1 MRFFSKIIH
10 KKEASQL
17 YVTQLASPFG
27 CLHLVGRVSY
37 IKMHLFLYIFLLMLS
52 LISSKFTNSKINH
65 WKLRHC
71 CPSLHL
77 LILVADNSL
86 TFNGNILQ
94 RNRWRKQNKWTPFG
108 SIKSVQCKQK
118 GSKIISRSGGKETL
132 KTASQVHILFP
143 SLPNLWW
150 IKPSSF
156 AIKRG
161 GTKSWPYCNHA
172 RTLSNF
178 SGIKI
183 WPSSFHAEESQGTSL
198 PLFPHTPAQ
207 LKCTEASHKKCQLF
221 NSAQHLQTIWA
232 RKKIRMKLM
241 FPVYYT
247 FSSQLWGGIW
257 SWEPLPEHCF
267 EGQKGRICGTDF

>member
-118 GSKIISRSGGKETL
+118 GSKIISRSGGKKTL

-161 GTKSWPYCNHA
+161 GWNLGPTAIMPELSVTSVASKSDPAPFMQKNPRALPCHYFHTRQHNWNAQRHLTRNASCLIL
-172 RTLSNF
+172 LSTCKQF
-178 SGIKI
+178 G
-183 WPSSFHAEESQGTSL
+183 PG
-198 PLFPHTPAQ
+198 
-207 LKCTEASHKKCQLF
+207 
-221 NSAQHLQTIWA
+221 
-232 RKKIRMKLM
+232 RK
-241 FPVYYT
+241 
-247 FSSQLWGGIW
+247 
-257 SWEPLPEHCF
+257 
-267 EGQKGRICGTDF
+267 